1 MIYGDDLAAWLL
13 RSLLWQARDIRL
25 FLVARPALGRRLS
38 GARGASHILGHLS
51 GARGASRIHRLGA
64 FAIHAKVAIFVIV
77 EDLL

>member
-25 FLVARPALGRRLS
+25 FLVAPPALGQLS
-38 GARGASHILGHLS
+38 GARGASHIHGHLS
-51 GARGASRIHRLGA
+51 RARGASRIHRLGA
-64 FAIHAKVAIFVIV
+64 FAIHAKVAIFLIV

>member
-1 MIYGDDLAAWLL
+1 MIYGDDMAAWLL

-25 FLVARPALGRRLS
+25 FLVARSALGQLS
-38 GARGASHILGHLS
+38 GARGASRILGQLS

-64 FAIHAKVAIFVIV
+64 FAIHAKVAIFLIV

>member
-1 MIYGDDLAAWLL
+1 MAAWLL

-25 FLVARPALGRRLS
+25 FLVARPALGRLSKRLS
-38 GARGASHILGHLS
+38 GARGASHILGHL
-51 GARGASRIHRLGA
+51 RGASRIHRLGV

>member
-25 FLVARPALGRRLS
+25 FLHVAHPALGRLS
-38 GARGASHILGHLS
+38 GARGARHILGHLS
-51 GARGASRIHRLGA
+51 GARGASRIPRLGA

>member
-1 MIYGDDLAAWLL
+1 MAAWLL

-25 FLVARPALGRRLS
+25 FLHVARPALGRLS
-38 GARGASHILGHLS
+38 GARGARHILGHLS

-64 FAIHAKVAIFVIV
+64 FAIHAMVAIFVIV

>member
-25 FLVARPALGRRLS
+25 FLVARPALGQLS

-64 FAIHAKVAIFVIV
+64 FAIHAKVAIFLIV